1 MNCMVEAWSRN
12 EPSTNDPAV
21 NQLTGAQL
29 NNACGRPIIAC
40 MTARIL
46 LLLLL
51 TGMSSIGDVL
61 AQEQANTN
69 RATELKERPAADAK
83 SVASLATDAPV
94 KVLSR
99 QGAWTQVEAGQQR
112 GWVRAFHLRFQSTVE
127 TTSSS
132 NPLGGLTSMLGMGSK
147 APQTSRVASV
157 GIRGLTAEDFK
168 NASPDPAALRKLQSW
183 RADKA
188 SAERFAKEAKL
199 VPVAVAYAGEK
210 GGS

>member
-1 MNCMVEAWSRN
+1 MSNLS
-12 EPSTNDPAV
+12 PSFF
-21 NQLTGAQL
+21 
-29 NNACGRPIIAC
+29 
-40 MTARIL
+40 RIL
-46 LLLLL
+46 LLLLIAS
-51 TGMSSIGDVL
+51 MSPIGDAL
-61 AQEQANTN
+61 AQEQATTN
-69 RATELKERPAADAK
+69 RATDLKERPAADAK
-83 SVASLATDAPV
+83 TVAALVTDSAV

-127 TTSSS
+127 TSSS
-132 NPLGGLTSMLGMGSK
+132 GSALGGLTSMLGIGSK

-157 GIRGLTAEDFK
+157 GIRGLTPEDFK
-168 NASPDPAALRKLQSW
+168 NASPDPAALKKLQSW
-183 RADKA
+183 RADRA